1 MSNRYG
7 PRIVTDGL
15 VLCLDAADR
24 NSYPG
29 SGTSWG
35 DLSGNSNGCTLTNG
49 PTFSSDK
56 NGLIDLDGTN
66 DYFVGTNNSSLQF
79 TGDFTI
85 AAFVKPDNAGNE
97 SQGIFEKMRYSLYN
111 GYGISRQSNQ
121 FKFWTASNNSGAY
134 AATSTYTFSGNDW
147 YYVLGKRISGTN
159 YLYVNAEYKNSASPP
174 FSDSGQEYVIGR
186 YYSNLNGYYF
196 DGSIAYVQA
205 YNRALSDNEI
215 TQNYK
220 AIKGRF
226 GL

>member
-1 MSNRYG
+1 MSYNTG
-7 PRIVTDGL
+7 PKIVTDGL

-29 SGTSWG
+29 SGTYWG

-49 PTFSSDK
+49 PTFSSNK

-85 AAFVKPDNAGNE
+85 AAFVKPDNAGNS
-97 SQGIFEKMRYSLYN
+97 SQGIFEKMITYYN
-111 GYGISRQSNQ
+111 GYGITKQGNQ
-121 FKFWTASNNSGAY
+121 FKFWTASNNSFTY

-159 YLYVNAEYKNSASPP
+159 YLYVNAEYKVSASSP
-174 FSDSGQEYVIGR
+174 FSDSGEAYVIGR
-186 YYSNLNGYYF
+186 YYSNLNSYYF
-196 DGSIAYVQA
+196 DGSIACVQA
-205 YNRALSDNEI
+205 YNRALSDSEI
-215 TQNYK
+215 TQNYN
-220 AIKGRF
+220 ATKGRF